1 MPPKQAKSPVQNVD
15 AADYDSHFKE
25 LMTHFSFQFI
35 KRFLPDMYPY
45 IDLDVPI
52 ELLEQEFPSSLRPK
66 KKGRKITDKL
76 MKVRMRSGEDHIIL
90 THVEVHS
97 TGESTFSKKMYLYN
111 SVIYLQRN
119 TDITALAIFTTEHY
133 PTEHNSYVRDCFG
146 TKVVY
151 TFNSFIISKQDEK
164 KLLKSDD
171 LFDLAILACLY
182 IIRTREDMEKRLI
195 YKKKLH
201 NLAMEKNFS
210 ALQMEK
216 ILIFVEEM
224 LQLPA
229 PIELKFEK
237 HLNFKYK
244 KLRAMELSQNSKNMF
259 DAMFS
264 GMFKGKFGMSYQK
277 MMRDNAK
284 SQKEAERRT
293 EEERRRTEEER
304 RQKEEVQAKLILLL
318 YVQSLMP
325 IEQIAKEYDI
335 DLEIVQKVVK
345 KHLDSIK

>member
-1 MPPKQAKSPVQNVD
+1 MTKKTPPKQAKSPIQNVD

-97 TGESTFSKKMYLYN
+97 TGESTFAKKMYLYN

-182 IIRTREDMEKRLI
+182 IIRTRRHGKTFDLQEETTQFGNG
-195 YKKKLH
+195 KKLFCFA
-201 NLAMEKNFS
+201 NGKNSYFCGGNVTI
-210 ALQMEK
+210 ACTNR
-216 ILIFVEEM
+216 
-224 LQLPA
+224 
-229 PIELKFEK
+229 IE
-237 HLNFKYK
+237 
-244 KLRAMELSQNSKNMF
+244 
-259 DAMFS
+259 
-264 GMFKGKFGMSYQK
+264 
-277 MMRDNAK
+277 
-284 SQKEAERRT
+284 
-293 EEERRRTEEER
+293 
-304 RQKEEVQAKLILLL
+304 V
-318 YVQSLMP
+318 
-325 IEQIAKEYDI
+325 
-335 DLEIVQKVVK
+335 
-345 KHLDSIK
+345 

>member
-1 MPPKQAKSPVQNVD
+1 
-15 AADYDSHFKE
+15 
-25 LMTHFSFQFI
+25 
-35 KRFLPDMYPY
+35 
-45 IDLDVPI
+45 
-52 ELLEQEFPSSLRPK
+52 
-66 KKGRKITDKL
+66 
-76 MKVRMRSGEDHIIL
+76 
-90 THVEVHS
+90 
-97 TGESTFSKKMYLYN
+97 
-111 SVIYLQRN
+111 
-119 TDITALAIFTTEHY
+119 
-133 PTEHNSYVRDCFG
+133 
-146 TKVVY
+146 
-151 TFNSFIISKQDEK
+151 
-164 KLLKSDD
+164 
-171 LFDLAILACLY
+171 
-182 IIRTREDMEKRLI
+182 MEKRLV

-210 ALQMEK
+210 TLQMEK

-293 EEERRRTEEER
+293 KEERRRTEEERRQKEEERRRTEEERRRTEEERRQKEEERRQKEEER

-345 KHLDSIK
+345 KHLDSTK

>member
-1 MPPKQAKSPVQNVD
+1 MLWRKKRLPNKQNHPFKMSMPLTTTATSKSWW
-15 AADYDSHFKE
+15 
-25 LMTHFSFQFI
+25 
-35 KRFLPDMYPY
+35 R
-45 IDLDVPI
+45 
-52 ELLEQEFPSSLRPK
+52 
-66 KKGRKITDKL
+66 
-76 MKVRMRSGEDHIIL
+76 IL
-90 THVEVHS
+90 V
-97 TGESTFSKKMYLYN
+97 
-111 SVIYLQRN
+111 
-119 TDITALAIFTTEHY
+119 
-133 PTEHNSYVRDCFG
+133 
-146 TKVVY
+146 
-151 TFNSFIISKQDEK
+151 FNSFIISKQDEK

-210 ALQMEK
+210 TLQMEK

-277 MMRDNAK
+277 MMKQNEQLRIK
-284 SQKEAERRT
+284 SEAEQRKAEAAPLQDRT
-293 EEERRRTEEER
+293 RELAQSTVYAG
-304 RQKEEVQAKLILLL
+304 KGDFVQNG
-318 YVQSLMP
+318 VG
-325 IEQIAKEYDI
+325 
-335 DLEIVQKVVK
+335 
-345 KHLDSIK
+345 